1 MPNEEHPIRAG
12 APSFAPRDEAPEDR
26 EDSLDEDDRDEP
38 DLDGESVV
46 ELPLEDVLDLHSF
59 APKDVEEVV
68 RGYLDDAFAA
78 GFPGVRLIHGKGVGV
93 RRELVRKLLA
103 GDTRV
108 ASFGDAPIGGGS
120 WGATIVTFRR

>member
-1 MPNEEHPIRAG
+1 MP
-12 APSFAPRDEAPEDR
+12 SDE
-26 EDSLDEDDRDEP
+26 SLLPGDDEPDVDEDDDGP
-38 DLDGESVV
+38 SLDSESVV

-59 APKDVEEVV
+59 APRDVEEVV
-68 RGYLDDAFAA
+68 RGYLEDAFAA

-103 GDTRV
+103 TDSRV
-108 ASFGDAPIGGGS
+108 ASFGDAPLGGGT

>member
-1 MPNEEHPIRAG
+1 MRPDDDA
-12 APSFAPRDEAPEDR
+12 SDDE
-26 EDSLDEDDRDEP
+26 LQDEDDGEA
-38 DLDGESVV
+38 LDADSVV

-59 APKDVEEVV
+59 APRDVEEVV
-68 RGYLDDAFAA
+68 RGYLDDAWAA

-93 RRELVRKLLA
+93 RREAVRKLLA
-103 GDTRV
+103 RDARV